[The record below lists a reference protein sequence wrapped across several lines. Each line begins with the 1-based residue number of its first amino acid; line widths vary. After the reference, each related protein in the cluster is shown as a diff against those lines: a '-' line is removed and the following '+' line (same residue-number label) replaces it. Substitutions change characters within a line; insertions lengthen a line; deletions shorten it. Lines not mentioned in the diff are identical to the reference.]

1 MKPIS
6 NFSLVAM
13 LILLAACSSD
23 QEVLD
28 SISGKETAT
37 LAGENSGQP
46 VMPRDT
52 GILKRHDGQEHVQAA
67 HHPERVALF
76 GDLHVHTENSF
87 DAFTFGSLATPADAY
102 RYARGEAIEH
112 PAGFDIQLD
121 RPLDFYA
128 VTDHAMLLGVA
139 KAAADTST
147 DIALLPV
154 SEPLHDFNRPGNRGL
169 LSLLERGKAFGQFVP
184 EMVRMLR
191 EGEVDPERVL
201 AITRSTWVQNID
213 ATDHAYEPGEFTT
226 FAAYEYTTS
235 TDARGNLHRNVIFR
249 DTDRLPAVPWS
260 RLHSQNPEGLWSW
273 MDQLREQGIESLAI
287 PHNSNG
293 SNGEMFKQVDWS
305 GQAMDESYIQTRLR
319 NEPLVEISQ
328 IKGTSETHPLL
339 SDTDEWAGFEL
350 MEYRVGSRLDSR
362 VQGSYVREAL
372 LTGLALEAGGAGNPY
387 QFGFIGSTDTHVGGG
402 ALREEKF
409 FSKVG
414 VLDGLPERRGSI
426 PLNWLVGTLARW
438 TSDDLVK
445 EVDGRTYLAANV
457 FEYWGASG
465 LAAVWAES
473 NTRESVYAA
482 LRRRETFATS
492 GPRIKVRFFA
502 SLDYP
507 EDLADDPRLLTRA
520 YAQGV
525 PMGGELS
532 GEADRRPHFL
542 VWAMADEASA
552 PLDRVQVI
560 KGWEENGESFEKV
573 FDVACSEGGEV
584 DPVTHRCP
592 DNGARVSADDCSIT
606 RDSGASELKVQWQ
619 DPEFNPDR
627 AAFYYVRVL
636 ENPTCRWSTWDALRA
651 GVAPRSDLPRTLQ
664 ERAWSSPIWFSPS
677 PLEESGS
684 ELTPLHPETELR
696 KAGAL

>member
-1 MKPIS
+1 MKCIQ
-6 NFSLVAM
+6 NFALSCVL
-13 LILLAACSSD
+13 LLAACGSD

-28 SISGKETAT
+28 SISGGETAT

-46 VMPRDT
+46 VFPESTDMIERRSQSEPAR
-52 GILKRHDGQEHVQAA
+52 VA
-67 HHPERVALF
+67 HYPERMALF

-87 DAFTFGSLATPADAY
+87 DAYTFASLAKPADAY

-112 PAGFDIQLD
+112 PAGFNIQLD

-139 KAAADTST
+139 RAAADTAT
-147 DIALLPV
+147 DIAQLPV

-169 LSLLERGKAFGQFVP
+169 LSLVDRGKAFGQFVP

-191 EGEVDPERVL
+191 AGEVDPELVL
-201 AITRSTWVQNID
+201 KVTRSTWAENIE
-213 ATDHAYEPGEFTT
+213 ATDNAYVPGEFTT

-235 TDARGNLHRNVIFR
+235 TDQRGNLHRNVIFR
-249 DTDRLPAVPWS
+249 DSDRLPAVPYS
-260 RLHSQNPEGLWSW
+260 RLHSQNPEGLWAW
-273 MDQLREQGIESLAI
+273 MDQLRDQGIESLAI

-305 GQAMDESYIQTRLR
+305 GQAMDELYARTRLR
-319 NEPLVEISQ
+319 NEPLVEITQ

-339 SDTDEWAGFEL
+339 SATDEWAGFEL
-350 MEYRVGSRLDSR
+350 MEYRVGSRLDSK

-372 LTGLALEAGGAGNPY
+372 LAGLQLDARGAGNPY

-402 ALREEKF
+402 ALREDKF
-409 FSKVG
+409 FSKAG
-414 VLDGLPERRGSI
+414 VLDGLPERRGSV

-473 NTRESVYAA
+473 NTRESIYAA
-482 LRRRETFATS
+482 LRRKETFATS

-507 EDLADDPRLLTRA
+507 PDLIDDPELLAKA
-520 YAQGV
+520 YARGV
-525 PMGGELS
+525 PMGGELT
-532 GEADRRPHFL
+532 GQADKQPRFL
-542 VWAMADEASA
+542 VWALADEASA

-560 KGWEENGESFEKV
+560 KGWQKNGESFEQV
-573 FDVACSEGGEV
+573 FDVACSAGGEV
-584 DPVTHRCP
+584 DPVSHRCA
-592 DNGARVSADDCSIT
+592 DNGAWVSADDCSIP
-606 RDSGASELKVQWQ
+606 RDIGASEFRVQWQ
-619 DPEFNPDR
+619 DPQFDPDQD
-627 AAFYYVRVL
+627 AFYYVRVL

-664 ERAWSSPIWFSPS
+664 ERAWSSPIWYAP
-677 PLEESGS
+677 
-684 ELTPLHPETELR
+684 
-696 KAGAL
+696 